1 MTIFVGSVAL
11 KSPVVLAPM
20 SGVTDAP
27 FRAVVDDLGVGLV
40 VSEMIATQ
48 EMIQMRT
55 IAKRKVDGAERH
67 KVMSVQIAGREAKW
81 MAEAAR
87 IAEGEGAAIVDINMG
102 CPAKKVTNGYSGSA
116 LMRDLDHAVGLIE
129 ATVNAV
135 SVPVTL
141 KMRTGWCSDSRNAPD
156 LARHA
161 EAAGVKLV
169 TVHGR
174 TRQQF
179 YKGRADWDF
188 IREVKDA
195 VSIPV
200 IANGDLVT
208 CQDAIE
214 MLDRSGADGVMIGRG
229 AYGRPWFPAQVEHYL
244 KTGEILPDPSPAEQL
259 DIVLRHYT
267 EMLSHY
273 GVDQGVR
280 VARKHLCWYLA
291 PYQEAEM
298 TRQRVVRA
306 EDPND
311 VVAAMSSFFDSAP
324 LPALSEA
331 A

>member
-1 MTIFVGSVAL
+1 MTISIGSIAL
-11 KSPVVLAPM
+11 KSQVVLAPM

-27 FRAVVDDLGVGLV
+27 FRAIVDDLGVGLV

-55 IAKRKVDGAERH
+55 IAQRKVAGADRH
-67 KVMSVQIAGREAKW
+67 KTLSVQIAGREAKW

-87 IAEGEGAAIVDINMG
+87 IAEGEGADIVDINMG

-141 KMRTGWCSDSRNAPD
+141 KMRTGWCSDSRNAPE
-156 LARHA
+156 LARRA
-161 EAAGVKLV
+161 ESAGVQLV

-188 IREVKDA
+188 IRQVKDA

-208 CQDAIE
+208 CQDATE
-214 MLDRSGADGVMIGRG
+214 MLERSGADGVMIGRG
-229 AYGRPWFPAQVEHYL
+229 AYGRPGSQLKWNNIWTPA
-244 KTGEILPDPSPAEQL
+244 KSFRIRRRPSNS
-259 DIVLRHYT
+259 T
-267 EMLSHY
+267 
-273 GVDQGVR
+273 
-280 VARKHLCWYLA
+280 
-291 PYQEAEM
+291 
-298 TRQRVVRA
+298 
-306 EDPND
+306 
-311 VVAAMSSFFDSAP
+311 SSFVTIRI
-324 LPALSEA
+324 
-331 A
+331 

>member
-1 MTIFVGSVAL
+1 MTISIGSITL
-11 KSPVVLAPM
+11 ESPVVLAPM

-55 IAKRKVDGAERH
+55 IAQRKVDGAERH

-87 IAEGEGAAIVDINMG
+87 IAEGEGADIVDINMG

-116 LMRDLDHAVGLIE
+116 LMRDLDHATGLIE

-156 LARHA
+156 LARRA
-161 EAAGVKLV
+161 EATGVKLV

-188 IREVKDA
+188 IRQVKQA

-208 CQDAIE
+208 CQDATE
-214 MLDRSGADGVMIGRG
+214 MLKRSGADGVMIGRG
-229 AYGRPWFPAQVEHYL
+229 AYGRPWFPAQVGHYL
-244 KTGEILPDPSPAEQL
+244 ETGDVVPDPSPTEQL
-259 DIVLRHYT
+259 EIILRHYT
-267 EMLSHY
+267 DMLTHN
-273 GVDQGVR
+273 GLEQGVR
-280 VARKHLCWYLA
+280 VARKHLSWYLE
-291 PYQEAEM
+291 PYEGSNV

-306 EDPND
+306 DDPND
-311 VVAAMSSFFDSAP
+311 VIAAMTAFFDTGP
-324 LPALSEA
+324 VPAFREA